1 MIFTTN
7 AADGRKQTIEFE
19 TDALIFSDWVGIY
32 TWDTKPYSVTTT
44 RKNFDGTVYVE
55 TGNAELLVTGSGD
68 NPKNRAKTYLSNLKN
83 NGYVDLSDDLLNEM
97 YSIIDELPIY
107 RCGSL
112 GNLQV
117 APYTTTPTTIEVE
130 PNSCGTP
137 FGNPYGINLDDVWNN
152 NPLSEERHYV
162 FGNMDFNQKA
172 YYELP
177 LLFNL
182 LSRGIKEKLI
192 EPSVDLTKFIDE
204 NTTVLPTSFSCDWDY
219 YFNISDRE
227 LSTTTTNSVIVR
239 WSCPAVN
246 IGTEEYLKQHPD
258 YKYSC
263 ALTKVV
269 LEVSNTVKFTDKS
282 WKTIYSGWYGNGQKE
297 LPFNMLQDNTAMTE
311 IAINIGKI
319 LPFTD
324 KGDVYLKAH
333 LEFSDGTYSSDV
345 IGQCPYKSVTTDES
359 RLLVYT
365 PVPRDGSTL
374 TLHYGQPTTGL
385 DEDIATW
392 NDELKEPKFSEDFE
406 DNDSDVDFN
415 MDVGTNSNIGLLTK
429 TYAITE
435 NQLKQI
441 GNKIWTGYFT
451 ELIDALNS
459 SPIENIISVKSFPFE
474 ITGGTSKQIM
484 LGNVEMGV
492 NGNELPSNYSPIKVI
507 KSDFEI
513 TPKFSGLLKW
523 LNYSPFTNIQMFLPY
538 VGIVDINPQLVMGK
552 KCTLKYIYDVILGN
566 CQACLYVKDENNKT
580 VEIGKWSGQLAID
593 IPITAS
599 NAVRMGVGHLTGTLD
614 AIGNFF
620 KGNFGNS
627 FMDLIGVATQPFHSM
642 TKGSPSSSCDSFDM
656 QNAYLIIDSPVYKYP
671 SEFGHIYGYPCE
683 LYLYLNNLHGFVQCE
698 NVHIDG
704 IPCME
709 EERVEL
715 LALLEEGVYL

>member
-7 AADGRKQTIEFE
+7 VADGRKMTNEFE
-19 TDALIFSDWVGIY
+19 TDALVFSDWGGVY
-32 TWDTKPYSVTTT
+32 TWDTKPYSVTVT
-44 RKNFDGTVYVE
+44 RKNYDGTVYVD
-55 TGNAELLVTGSGD
+55 THNPDLLATGSGD
-68 NPKNRAKTYLSNLKN
+68 NPKNRAKTYLKSLND
-83 NGYVDLSDDLLNEM
+83 NGYIDLSDVLLNEM
-97 YSIIDELPIY
+97 YGIIDELPIY
-107 RCGSL
+107 IAL
-112 GNLQV
+112 VANLQS
-117 APYTTTPTTIEVE
+117 APWTTTPTTIEVE
-130 PNSCGTP
+130 PTNCATP
-137 FGNPYGINLDDVWNN
+137 FGTPYGIELDDVWNN
-152 NPLSEERHYV
+152 NPLAEKRHYV
-162 FGNMDFNQKA
+162 YGNMDFNQSA
-172 YYELP
+172 NFEMP

-192 EPSVDLTKFIDE
+192 EPSEDLSRFIEE
-204 NTTVLPTSFSCDWDY
+204 NTTVLPTSFSCKWDY
-219 YFNISDRE
+219 YFNFSRQ
-227 LSTTTTNSVIVR
+227 LSVNSTNSVIVR

-246 IGTEEYLKQHPD
+246 MGTEEFLQEHPD

-269 LEVSNTVKFTDKS
+269 LQVSNTVKFDDNS
-282 WKTIYSGWYGNGQKE
+282 WKTIYSGWYGVGEKE

-311 IAINIGKI
+311 IAINVGKI

-333 LEFSDGTYSSDV
+333 LEFSDGNYSSDV
-345 IGQCPYKSVTTDES
+345 IGQCPYKSMTDDAS
-359 RLLVYT
+359 KLLVYT
-365 PVPRDGSTL
+365 PIPRDGSTL

-385 DEDIATW
+385 DEEVATW

-415 MDVGTNSNIGLLTK
+415 MDVGTNSNISLLTK

-435 NQLKQI
+435 NQLQQI

-459 SPIENIISVKSFPFE
+459 SPIENIISVKAFPFE
-474 ITGGTSKQIM
+474 ITGGTSKEIM

-513 TPKFSGLLKW
+513 TPRFSGLLKW

-566 CQACLYVKDENNKT
+566 CQACLYVKDVNNKT

-593 IPITAS
+593 VPITAS
-599 NAVRMGVGHLTGTLD
+599 NAVRMGVGHLTGTID
-614 AIGNFF
+614 AISNLL
-620 KGNFGNS
+620 KGNIGGAI
-627 FMDLIGVATQPFHSM
+627 MDGIGVATQPFHSM
-642 TKGSPSSSCDSFDM
+642 TKGSPSSACDSFDM

-671 SEFGHIYGYPCE
+671 SQFGHIYGYPCE
-683 LYLYLNNLHGFVQCE
+683 LYLYLNDLHGFVQCE

>member
-1 MIFTTN
+1 MIFTSNVTN
-7 AADGRKQTIEFE
+7 GKKQTYEFE
-19 TDALIFSDWVGIY
+19 TDAFIFSDWNSICAF
-32 TWDTKPYSVTTT
+32 DTKPYSITVTEKTY
-44 RKNFDGTVYVE
+44 DGDVYVR
-55 TGNAELLVTGSGD
+55 TYNSILLVAGSGE
-68 NPKNRAKTYLSNLKN
+68 KNRAKNYLKSLSDNSYIDLSNE
-83 NGYVDLSDDLLNEM
+83 LLNEM
-97 YSIIDELPIY
+97 YSVIDELPIY
-107 RCGSL
+107 KSESL
-112 GNLQV
+112 GDLL
-117 APYTTTPTTIEVE
+117 AKPPEYMATTIEVE
-130 PNSCGTP
+130 PTTCATP
-137 FGNPYGINLDDVWNN
+137 FGNPYGINLDDIWNN

-182 LSRGIKEKLI
+182 LSKGIKEKLI
-192 EPSVDLTKFIDE
+192 TPSEDLSKFIEE
-204 NTTVLPTSFSCDWDY
+204 NTTVLPTSFSCKWDY
-219 YFNISDRE
+219 YFNFSRQ
-227 LSTTTTNSVIVR
+227 LSINSTNSVIVR

-246 IGTEEYLKQHPD
+246 MGTEEFLQEHPD

-269 LEVSNTVKFTDKS
+269 LQVSNTVKFDDSS
-282 WKTIYSGWYGNGQKE
+282 WKTIYSGWYGAGEKE

-311 IAINIGKI
+311 IAINVGKI

-333 LEFSDGTYSSDV
+333 LEFSDGNYSSDV
-345 IGQCPYKSVTTDES
+345 IGQCPYKSMTDDAS
-359 RLLVYT
+359 KLLVYT
-365 PVPRDGSTL
+365 PIPRDGSTL

-385 DEDIATW
+385 DEEVATW
-392 NDELKEPKFSEDFE
+392 HDELKEPKISEDFE

-435 NQLKQI
+435 NQLQQI

-459 SPIENIISVKSFPFE
+459 SPIENIISVKAFPFE
-474 ITGGTSKQIM
+474 ITGGTSKEIM
-484 LGNVEMGV
+484 LGNVQMGV

-513 TPKFSGLLKW
+513 TPRFSGLLKW

-566 CQACLYVKDENNKT
+566 CQACLYVKDINNKT

-599 NAVRMGVGHLTGTLD
+599 NAVRMGVGHLTGTID
-614 AIGNFF
+614 AIGNFL
-620 KGNFGNS
+620 KGHFGS
-627 FMDLIGVATQPFHSM
+627 AIMDGIGVATQPFHSM
-642 TKGSPSSSCDSFDM
+642 TKGSPSSACDSFDM

-671 SEFGHIYGYPCE
+671 SQFGHIYGYPCE
-683 LYLYLNNLHGFVQCE
+683 LYLHLNNLHGFVQCE

-709 EERVEL
+709 EERTEL

>member
-7 AADGRKQTIEFE
+7 VADGRKMTNEFE
-19 TDALIFSDWVGIY
+19 TEALVFSDWGGVS
-32 TWDTKPYSVTTT
+32 TFDTKAYSITVT
-44 RKNFDGTVYVE
+44 RKNYDNTVYVE
-55 TGNAELLVTGSGD
+55 THTAELLGPAIGQNARS
-68 NPKNRAKTYLSNLKN
+68 RAKNYFKKLYD
-83 NGYVDLSDDLLNEM
+83 NGYVDLSDELFNEM
-97 YSIIDELPIY
+97 NNIIDTLPIY
-107 RCGSL
+107 LTGSICG
-112 GNLQV
+112 LQD
-117 APYTTTPTTIEVE
+117 APWTTTPTTIEVE
-130 PNSCGTP
+130 PTNCATP
-137 FGNPYGINLDDVWNN
+137 FGTPYGIELDDVWNN
-152 NPLSEERHYV
+152 NPLAGKRHYT
-162 FGNMDFNQKA
+162 FGNMDFNESA
-172 YYELP
+172 YFELP

-192 EPSVDLTKFIDE
+192 TPSEDLSRFIEE
-204 NTTVLPTSFSCDWDY
+204 NTTVLPTSFSCKWDY
-219 YFNISDRE
+219 YFNFSRQ
-227 LSTTTTNSVIVR
+227 LSINSTNSVIVR

-246 IGTEEYLKQHPD
+246 MGTEEFLQQHPD

-269 LEVSNTVKFTDKS
+269 LQVSNTVKFDDSS
-282 WKTIYSGWYGNGQKE
+282 WKTIYSGWYGVGEKE

-311 IAINIGKI
+311 IAINVGKI

-333 LEFSDGTYSSDV
+333 LEFSDGNYSSDV
-345 IGQCPYKSVTTDES
+345 IGQCPYKSMTDDAS
-359 RLLVYT
+359 KLLVYT
-365 PVPRDGSTL
+365 PIPRDGSTL

-385 DEDIATW
+385 DEEVATW

-415 MDVGTNSNIGLLTK
+415 MDVGTNSNISLLTK

-435 NQLKQI
+435 NQLQQI

-474 ITGGTSKQIM
+474 ITGGTSKEIM

-513 TPKFSGLLKW
+513 TPRFSGLLKW

-566 CQACLYVKDENNKT
+566 CQACLYVKDVNNKT

-593 IPITAS
+593 VPITAS
-599 NAVRMGVGHLTGTLD
+599 NAVRMGVGHLTGTID
-614 AIGNFF
+614 AIGNLL
-620 KGNFGNS
+620 KGNIGGAI
-627 FMDLIGVATQPFHSM
+627 MDGIGVATQPFHSM
-642 TKGSPSSSCDSFDM
+642 TKGSPSSACDSFDM

-683 LYLYLNNLHGFVQCE
+683 LYLYLNDLHGFVQCE

-709 EERVEL
+709 EERIEL

>member
-1 MIFTTN
+1 MKIIRETGGGQIIVEFN
-7 AADGRKQTIEFE
+7 VQNIPTIYG
-19 TDALIFSDWVGIY
+19 S
-32 TWDTKPYSVTTT
+32 S
-44 RKNFDGTVYVE
+44 VYVYDVSPFSFE
-55 TGNAELLVTGSGD
+55 YNITDKQGSFD
-68 NPKNRAKTYLSNLKN
+68 IVLNTSELSNEAKQRMASHLQDLKDSN
-83 NGYVDLSDDLLNEM
+83 YISISDNLLEEIKNHILELHFYRADPISIGGYYD
-97 YSIIDELPIY
+97 YPISITTDSKA
-107 RCGSL
+107 CGCGIGSPL
-112 GNLQV
+112 
-117 APYTTTPTTIEVE
+117 
-130 PNSCGTP
+130 GTP
-137 FGNPYGINLDDVWNN
+137 LDDVWNRHFN
-152 NPLSEERHYV
+152 TTYNWNYGNTVFTEQIYSECPC
-162 FGNMDFNQKA
+162 FI
-172 YYELP
+172 
-177 LLFNL
+177 NL
-182 LSRGIKEKLI
+182 LNKAIEENLIKA
-192 EPSVDLTKFIDE
+192 SDE
-204 NTTVLPTSFSCDWDY
+204 LKNWVEEELVPIPTDMSCNWDY
-219 YFNISDRE
+219 YFNFSRQ
-227 LSTTTTNSVIVR
+227 LSINSTNSVIVR

-246 IGTEEYLKQHPD
+246 MGTEEFLQEHPD

-269 LEVSNTVKFTDKS
+269 LQVSNTVKFDNTS
-282 WKTIYSGWYGNGQKE
+282 WKTIYSGWYGAGEKE

-333 LEFSDGTYSSDV
+333 LEFSDGSRSSDV
-345 IGQCPYKSVTTDES
+345 IGQCPYKSMTDDAS
-359 RLLVYT
+359 KLLVYT
-365 PVPRDGSTL
+365 PIPRDGSTL

-385 DEDIATW
+385 DEDVATW
-392 NDELKEPKFSEDFE
+392 HDELKEPKISEDFE

-459 SPIENIISVKSFPFE
+459 SPIENIISVKAFPFE

-566 CQACLYVKDENNKT
+566 CQACLYIKDVNNKS

-599 NAVRMGVGHLTGTLD
+599 NAVRMGVGHLTGTID
-614 AIGNFF
+614 AISSFLHGNILGAI
-620 KGNFGNS
+620 KDG
-627 FMDLIGVATQPFHSM
+627 IGVATQPFHSM
-642 TKGSPSSSCDSFDM
+642 TKGSPSSACDSFDM

-671 SEFGHIYGYPCE
+671 SQFGHIYGYPCE
-683 LYLYLNNLHGFVQCE
+683 LYLYLNDLHGFVQCE